1 MPLHNGVQGT
11 SPLLEFGAKPQGFRG
26 GVGGDTTK
34 IFRAEPHGFAYSFF
48 AKKDA
53 INSAIIAMI

>member
-1 MPLHNGVQGT
+1 M
-11 SPLLEFGAKPQGFRG
+11 PLLEFGAKPQGFRG